1 MGTIV
6 HKLNTYKYKTVR
18 WKITLPYYVLYIY
31 RYRYMFNLKTQHSQ
45 QDSQSNVKGV
55 LCAIA
60 RHKCIQ
66 GDTNSVF
73 VY

>member
-1 MGTIV
+1 
-6 HKLNTYKYKTVR
+6 
-18 WKITLPYYVLYIY
+18 
-31 RYRYMFNLKTQHSQ
+31 MFNLKTQHSQ

-66 GDTNSVF
+66 GDTNSVLSINISCMILTRYWI
-73 VY
+73 V

>member
-31 RYRYMFNLKTQHSQ
+31 RYRYMFNLKNTAQPTR
-45 QDSQSNVKGV
+45 QSE
-55 LCAIA
+55 
-60 RHKCIQ
+60 
-66 GDTNSVF
+66 
-73 VY
+73 